1 MTLSVWKI
9 WPGLQHRACCGRGR
23 WWRGWGARRGASGAP
38 TASCGTG
45 SDEIACNIWLKLK
58 FRIKCNLKRACNI
71 WFIVREPAA
80 VDLFSAKR
88 VKELQM
94 GECAKFDDKSQ
105 ILFFRSQRVLL
116 QQYISDFWDAA
127 DFKGWEEI
135 WPWRLFVQYQTF
147 NGFFLE
153 TFPNG
158 NFCD

>member
-1 MTLSVWKI
+1 MTLSVSNM
-9 WPGLQHRACCGRGR
+9 WPGLQHPACCGRGR

-45 SDEIACNIWLKLK
+45 SDEIACNMWFKLK

-94 GECAKFDDKSQ
+94 GGVCKIWWQ
-105 ILFFRSQRVLL
+105 IPNIVFQKPKGSPPTVYFRFLRRCRFQRLRVNL
-116 QQYISDFWDAA
+116 W
-127 DFKGWEEI
+127 
-135 WPWRLFVQYQTF
+135 LFVQYQTF
-147 NGFFLE
+147 SGFFLD